1 MIQLFKYFRILFLSA
16 QISRERLKGFCEDHI
31 QRLAANN
38 PGGIFTTILTNVT
51 NAYNAYYGDL
61 SSAVTNL
68 AAREGLTTAMKAA
81 RAALEK
87 NISLN
92 EKLIAFTYAGNPVKY
107 SQFFPDG
114 ITEYLRAD
122 LATFGTITDRF
133 KNALTLNSADFTP
146 AFIAAFTAVHNTFV
160 ANRNAQLTAKGEV
173 EAEISD
179 MATTKP
185 ALAKQL
191 TTNLLT
197 IALEYVGDES
207 KSALY
212 FDQAI
217 LDAAFREA
225 DRRVTNEINPGDTDN
240 VFDNVS
246 SPDVRISIK
255 NESEDVLV
263 GGFVSTVNA
272 VPTQL
277 TIAAGNEIILNASEL
292 GWTSERKFFN
302 ISNGSG
308 IAGKYTVE
316 KL

>member
-1 MIQLFKYFRILFLSA
+1 MIQLYKYFRILFLSP
-16 QISRERLKGFCEDHI
+16 QINRERLKLFCEKHI
-31 QRLAANN
+31 QLLTSNN
-38 PGGIFTTILTNVT
+38 PGGIFTTILTDVT
-51 NAYNAYYGDL
+51 NSYNAYYGDMA
-61 SSAVTNL
+61 SKSVNL
-68 AAREGLTTAMKAA
+68 AVQEGLTAAMEESRTA
-81 RAALEK
+81 LVK
-87 NISLN
+87 NISDGERL
-92 EKLIAFTYAGNPVKY
+92 VKY
-107 SQFFPDG
+107 TYRDNVAFYQEFYPQG
-114 ITEYLRAD
+114 ITEYHKAD
-122 LATFGTITDRF
+122 LPSLETITDRYR
-133 KNALTLNSADFTP
+133 NRLTAHSADFPP
-146 AFIAAFTAVHNTFV
+146 AFINDFTLVRGTFMS
-160 ANRNAQLTAKGEV
+160 NRTAQLAAMGTVTG
-173 EAEISD
+173 EISD
-179 MATTKP
+179 LATTKP

-207 KSALY
+207 KAAVY

-255 NESEDVLV
+255 SESEDTLV
-263 GGFVSTVNA
+263 GGFVSSPNA

-277 TIAAGNEIILNASEL
+277 NIAAGIEIILNAAEL
-292 GWTSERKFFN
+292 GWTSENKFFN